1 MARIFTVPTDLLDAE
16 AGAIAALC
24 ASAGV
29 DHDATYIGQVVHET
43 LREQGESGTMSPL
56 ALAQQV
62 LPRLDLNCR
71 QVELAAGPLTEL
83 LRADA
88 HVLLQAEEGAMLLVR
103 GQRGQP
109 EKLDV
114 DRGAFVPLTRRDLR
128 RIFKSAPAVAAL
140 VVDPPQMI
148 RGLSHSSASPLVRIF
163 RVLRA
168 ERTDIG
174 IVVLFAFVSGLLML
188 ATPLAIESL
197 VNTIAFGRFL
207 QPVIVLAL
215 LLLGF
220 LVFLAGIRIL
230 QTIVVEIFQRR
241 MFARIA
247 ADFSYRIPR
256 IDADFEAEHD
266 VPDVVNYFMEV
277 PTLQKTFAQLLL
289 DGVTLVLSA
298 LIGLAVLAFYH
309 PWLLGFDILLLL
321 LVSAIIFSLGYG
333 AFNSSIKESKKK
345 YGVFG
350 WLQSLGNRFEI
361 LAIPGARQLAAS
373 RASHLID
380 GYLEARRQ
388 HFAILLRQIVASL
401 LLQAVASTALLGL
414 GGWLVISGELTL
426 GQLIAAELIVT
437 AVLSSF
443 AKLGKHMESFYDLV
457 ASVEK
462 IGHVLDL
469 PLETA
474 TGTLTL
480 DSSAPMAVSLQN
492 VRHAASGGLPG
503 LEPQT
508 REIASGAHIAILAPP
523 GSQAEVLM
531 NLLAGRTPPGS
542 GRMLLDEINIREI
555 RRQSLLDDVVLVR
568 EVSALPGTI
577 SENVHLNRPDTSPM
591 EVYRILNSLGTT
603 DDFESLPDGL
613 NTQLQPR
620 GYPLNARQ
628 RVLLSI
634 ARAMAAKPRL
644 LLIDGLLD
652 TLDAETGI
660 DVLQMLCGPEH
671 PWTLVVRTARREF
684 ADCCSDRWDLGMMGR
699 SNDAPSASPS

>member
-1 MARIFTVPTDLLDAE
+1 MARIFTLSTDLLDAE

-24 ASAGV
+24 SSAGV
-29 DHDATYIGQVVHET
+29 DHDATFIGQVVHET
-43 LREQGESGTMSPL
+43 LREHGDSGKMSPL
-56 ALAQQV
+56 VLAQRV

-71 QVELAAGPLTEL
+71 HVNLAAGPLTEL

-88 HVLLQAEEGAMLLVR
+88 HALLQAEEGAMLLVR
-103 GQRGQP
+103 GQRGRP

-114 DRGAFVPLTRRDLR
+114 DRGVFVPLTRRDMR
-128 RIFKSAPAVAAL
+128 RLFKSSSAIEVL
-140 VVDPPQMI
+140 VIDPPQTI
-148 RGLSHSSASPLVRIF
+148 RGLSHSPASPLIRIF
-163 RVLRA
+163 RVLQA

-256 IDADFEAEHD
+256 VDSGFESEHD
-266 VPDVVNYFMEV
+266 VPDVVNYFMEI
-277 PTLQKTFAQLLL
+277 PQLQKTFAQLLL

-298 LIGLAVLAFYH
+298 FIGLAVLAFYH

-321 LVSAIIFSLGYG
+321 LVTAIIFSLGHG
-333 AFNSSIKESKKK
+333 AFDSSIKESKKK

-380 GYLEARRQ
+380 DYLEARRQ

-401 LLQAVASTALLGL
+401 LLQAVASTVLLGL

-480 DSSAPMAVSLQN
+480 DSSDPMAVSLLN
-492 VRHAASGGLPG
+492 IRHGASASLPA
-503 LEPQT
+503 LESQT
-508 REIASGAHIAILAPP
+508 REIASGTHVAILAPP
-523 GSQAEVLM
+523 GSEAEVLM
-531 NLLAGRTPPGS
+531 NLLAGRTPTES
-542 GRMLLDEINIREI
+542 GRLLLDQINIREI

-568 EVSALPGTI
+568 EASVLPGTI
-577 SENVHLNRPDTSPM
+577 SENVHLHRPDTSPM
-591 EVYRILNSLGTT
+591 DVYKILNRLGTT
-603 DDFESLPDGL
+603 DEFEALPDGL

-628 RVLLSI
+628 RILLTI

-644 LLIDGLLD
+644 LLIDGLFD

-660 DVLQMLCGPEH
+660 GELRMLCGQEH

-684 ADCCSDRWDLGMMGR
+684 AECCSDRWDLGMKGR
-699 SNDAPSASPS
+699 SSEAPRV